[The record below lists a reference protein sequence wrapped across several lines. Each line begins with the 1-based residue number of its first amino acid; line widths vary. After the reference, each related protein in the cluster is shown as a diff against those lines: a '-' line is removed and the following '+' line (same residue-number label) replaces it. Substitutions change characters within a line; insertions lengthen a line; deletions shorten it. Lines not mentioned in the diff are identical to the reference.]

1 MGSLLCENGGFTT
14 SQIGQMP
21 VIYLITLHEILS
33 QTTGA
38 DVVMMRLCVA

>member
-1 MGSLLCENGGFTT
+1 
-14 SQIGQMP
+14 MP

-38 DVVMMRLCVA
+38 DVVMMRLCVAWS